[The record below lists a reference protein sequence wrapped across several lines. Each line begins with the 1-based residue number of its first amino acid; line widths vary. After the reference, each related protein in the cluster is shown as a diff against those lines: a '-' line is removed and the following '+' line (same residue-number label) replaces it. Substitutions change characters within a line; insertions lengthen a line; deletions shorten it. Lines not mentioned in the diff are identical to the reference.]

1 MSKINQLR
9 NAIAKRL
16 TKNAMNV
23 SLPKEFLKYG
33 NKPMS
38 PDWTQV
44 LMSDSDLYTGYG
56 YSAIRNRANIVANTA
71 IQNVHTDSNKADYT
85 HPYLELLASSL
96 DFSEYDFWSQIST
109 YLDLEGVYYL
119 MAVRNVDGDKVG
131 DVQYFKM
138 LNPYNIRRVL
148 SGDTLEVIGYSEHR
162 KGFQREIPR
171 EMIIEIR
178 QLNPF
183 DEDNP
188 YAMTDAAKEGQFTL
202 KTAGDYTRHALRN
215 NINAPGILSTDV
227 ILDEEEFKNF
237 RARLMNHTKGE
248 PIFGNGGGAISWN
261 SMQTELSK
269 AALKDVNEINR
280 ELLFAVS
287 GVSKT
292 IMGIEQSGT
301 TRETSRVQKEM
312 IIEYHL
318 IPQIQLIVDALNLDY
333 RRRYESEFSKTKAM
347 IVVDSPLSVDL
358 DAKLKEVELA
368 DAKLTLYQSLIN
380 KDIPNDVAEQYVMGE
395 IEVGQLPIEKSL
407 PVITPTEDVEE
418 DTEEDTQDNKV
429 KNKLNDSVIKQQQG
443 VLKNEIVNIDSRLM
457 MTMLNRL
464 RKKANNVEL
473 DSESDLITKKEKKEI
488 SDELILT
495 LSMFYGL
502 IFNIAGQGVMSDRLL
517 QYGLS
522 GSFKI
527 DKKTTDAIKKI
538 TSKVGISHVD
548 TISKEMYKVA
558 SEEAM
563 QGKSLSEIEST
574 LTTRFSGQISEAR
587 ATVVA
592 RTETNRAFTLSQFE
606 ADKQFI
612 EQNRLEGVAYKQWR
626 TRSSNPCEVC
636 QALEKEGPVPFG
648 KNFRNL
654 GDSITVGDTSLIVD
668 FVPLEAGNAHP
679 NCSCTY
685 ELVLEL

>member
-9 NAIAKRL
+9 NALAKRL
-16 TKNAMNV
+16 ARNSTDV
-23 SLPKEFLKYG
+23 SLSKEFLKYG

-71 IQNVHTDSNKADYT
+71 IQNVRTDSKKAEYV
-85 HPYLELLASSL
+85 HPYLELLTNSL

-119 MAVRNVDGDKVG
+119 MAVRNVDGEKVG

-148 SGDTLEVIGYSEHR
+148 SGDTLKVIGYAETR
-162 KGFQREIPR
+162 KGFSREIPK

-333 RRRYESEFSKTKAM
+333 RRRYKDEYSKTKAM

-358 DAKLKEVELA
+358 DAKLKEIELA
-368 DAKLTLYQSLIN
+368 DTKLTLYQSLIN

-395 IEVGQLPIEKSL
+395 IEVGQLPIKKSEPII
-407 PVITPTEDVEE
+407 PVKDEDSE
-418 DTEEDTQDNKV
+418 DTNNEKDNKI

-457 MTMLNRL
+457 MIMLNRL

-495 LSMFYGL
+495 LGMFYGL
-502 IFNIAGQGVMSDRLL
+502 IFNIAGQGVMSERSL
-517 QYGLS
+517 QYGLT

-538 TSKVGISHVD
+538 TSKVGLSHVD
-548 TISKEMYKVA
+548 TISKEIYKVA
-558 SEEAM
+558 SEEAKL
-563 QGKSLSEIEST
+563 GKSLSEIEST